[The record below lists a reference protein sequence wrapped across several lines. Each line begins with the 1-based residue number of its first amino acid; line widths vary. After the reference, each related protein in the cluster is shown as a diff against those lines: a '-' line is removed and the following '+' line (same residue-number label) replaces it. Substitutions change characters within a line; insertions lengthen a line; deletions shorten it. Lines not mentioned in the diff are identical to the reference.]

1 MFLGLNQE
9 LGEVRG
15 RILGRKSAL
24 SIREVFSEVRREE
37 LRKKIMLR
45 HSNGIKI
52 QEAESSSL
60 AARGHE
66 QEGERTK
73 KPWCDQY
80 RRL

>member
-15 RILGRKSAL
+15 SILGRKSAL

-37 LRKKIMLR
+37 LRKKIMLQ
-45 HSNGIKI
+45 HSKGIKI
-52 QEAESSSL
+52 KEAESSAL

-73 KPWCDQY
+73 KPWCDQF
-80 RRL
+80 REL

>member
-1 MFLGLNQE
+1 
-9 LGEVRG
+9 
-15 RILGRKSAL
+15 
-24 SIREVFSEVRREE
+24 
-37 LRKKIMLR
+37 MLR

-52 QEAESSSL
+52 KEAESSAL

-80 RRL
+80 TVVAH